1 MINIPR
7 SYDGQGRPDGYRIRR
22 LAVDLGIPLLTNLQL
37 ARLAVEAFH
46 RYDTS
51 DLKPLDWATYLAR
64 NIKA

>member
-7 SYDGQGRPDGYRIRR
+7 SYDRQGRPDGYRIRR

-37 ARLAVEAFH
+37 ARLAVEAFA
-46 RYDTS
+46 RYGTR

-64 NIKA
+64 NVQA